1 MVQVIKQLVSVSREE
16 KFQTQAN
23 TQFKFFVLIGSHTIS
38 TAIHSEEW
46 DRRDGS
52 SCIEV
57 FLALADGT
65 TKNAL
70 RGQSLNGLYIA
81 LES

>member
-1 MVQVIKQLVSVSREE
+1 MIKQLVSVSREE

-23 TQFKFFVLIGSHTIS
+23 TQFKFFFVLIGSHTIS

-65 TKNAL
+65 TKNVL

-81 LES
+81 LEG